1 MGVELSAP
9 GAPRL
14 AASLGDAANQVAELD
29 ATNAAA
35 ADEVLGHVRPP
46 IRTGAL
52 ARSVHAEPDPLG
64 FTIAA
69 GGPQAP
75 YAPIVHARNP
85 FISRAMREGAAAV
98 REEYAAALADALDH
112 IQGD

>member
-1 MGVELSAP
+1 MGVEISAP
-9 GAPRL
+9 GAARL
-14 AASLGDAANQVAELD
+14 AASLGDAADQVADLD

-35 ADEVLGHVRPP
+35 AEHVLGHVQAP

-85 FISRAMREGAAAV
+85 FISRAMREGVAAI
-98 REEYAAALADALDH
+98 REEYAAHLAHSLDH